1 MFESSENQAKDCAF
15 RCCRMPV
22 AEDESRT
29 SLKPVG
35 FLANKSLRNFTVER
49 FLVLF
54 YGKKERERTEVKINI
69 KELTLAK
76 IYNLV

>member
-1 MFESSENQAKDCAF
+1 
-15 RCCRMPV
+15 MPV